1 MGGINTQQAIEAAL
15 QVGGTGFAELSERMQ
30 PSSSHLKRDD
40 VWRDYSAV
48 GFLKRGGGLKAQLLA
63 DNALV
68 LGQGSSDTC
77 RGSGSSAAAAGKGK
91 LAMMTQHKAGH
102 DAVGTV
108 SPGARGPME
117 IEIEIKRSFQR
128 SFQSPNSLM
137 LSATARAAH
146 PHRRH
151 HHRGPGFLVF
161 LGGSPLGY
169 GSQGGGDRWR
179 NGDWTDRRQEPGHGR
194 REDRAGRCAGLR

>member
-1 MGGINTQQAIEAAL
+1 MLNAVSWWML
-15 QVGGTGFAELSERMQ
+15 RELLGAG
-30 PSSSHLKRDD
+30 PGDPKD
-40 VWRDYSAV
+40 
-48 GFLKRGGGLKAQLLA
+48 LA
-63 DNALV
+63 C
-68 LGQGSSDTC
+68 T
-77 RGSGSSAAAAGKGK
+77 
-91 LAMMTQHKAGH
+91 T
-102 DAVGTV
+102 
-108 SPGARGPME
+108 PME

-128 SFQSPNSLM
+128 SFQSPKSLM
-137 LSATARAAH
+137 LTATARAAH